1 MWPSTTAGCAANNK
15 TESTTN
21 DINIYTLDFSD
32 TTQEHAEGGLAMPSD
47 WDAGTITAQFYWT
60 ATGTSTNDVDWGL
73 QAVSMGDLH
82 TIDGTDF
89 GTAQT
94 VGDAHA
100 ATALQMQITAAT
112 AAITVAGTPAAGEY
126 VAFRVFRDVA
136 NDNLAVDALLIGV
149 MVNYTRV

>member
-1 MWPSTTAGCAANNK
+1 
-15 TESTTN
+15 
-21 DINIYTLDFSD
+21 
-32 TTQEHAEGGLAMPSD
+32 
-47 WDAGTITAQFYWT
+47 
-60 ATGTSTNDVDWGL
+60 
-73 QAVSMGDLH
+73 MGDLH

-94 VGDAHA
+94 VGDNHA
-100 ATALQMQITAAT
+100 ATALQMQSTAAT

-149 MVNYTRV
+149 MINYTRGV